1 MDSTATI
8 PEVTLTPTLL
18 FRVGRDL
25 YGSRVVDAQE
35 AIPLRK
41 ATRVPGASSFVRG
54 LINLRGTITTVLD
67 LGVRFDPTRPP
78 LEDGSILL
86 VRHRGGDRVVGIVVD
101 EVLDVRLLD
110 VDESDDAIARAPGGV
125 TRGLA
130 TADDATVVVLDLDA
144 LISQVLLS

>member
-1 MDSTATI
+1 M
-8 PEVTLTPTLL
+8 TPTLL
-18 FRVGRDL
+18 FRVGEDL
-25 YGSRVVDAQE
+25 YGSKVVDAQE

-41 ATRVPGASSFVRG
+41 ATRVPGAPSFVRG

-67 LGVRFDPTRPP
+67 LGARFDPTRTPND
-78 LEDGSILL
+78 DGSILL

-101 EVLDVRLLD
+101 EVLDVRLLAI
-110 VDESDDAIARAPGGV
+110 DESDDAVARTPGGV

-130 TADDATVVVLDLDA
+130 TADDATVVILDLDA